1 MSNLVMDLDL
11 DTCLFHGYLWIIF
24 SVDHPSDPI
33 WFLPPVSWLWDRCAP
48 DKNPLGWSKRSSLRF
63 LYFCTY
69 TFVWSIFWFIM
80 VYLYDKVYIIYTY
93 VYIYTYTYVWNDIHI
108 LLLYILYNVCV
119 KAHCVLYKYV
129 CWEMRSKLTMI
140 KFSSFLLLF
149 YCCSTNSNG
158 VFPR

>member
-69 TFVWSIFWFIM
+69 TFVWSFFWFIM

-93 VYIYTYTYVWNDIHI
+93 VYIYIHIPMYGMIYIYYYYIYYIMYVWRRIVSYTNM
-108 LLLYILYNVCV
+108 
-119 KAHCVLYKYV
+119 YV
-129 CWEMRSKLTMI
+129 EKWDQ
-140 KFSSFLLLF
+140 
-149 YCCSTNSNG
+149 NS
-158 VFPR
+158 PW